1 MAALA
6 GWAHVRPRTRR
17 DVLRASAL
25 AALAAPLA
33 ACQTGYSDEPDPLA
47 LLAEQA
53 RSDAAA
59 ADAVVASSPAAADV
73 AREYAAA
80 RTRHAQALQSEV
92 DRLNRP
98 KAAVQPVVPSADG
111 PAGLKQR
118 LATARE
124 QAEALV
130 GPLPRYRAGLVA
142 AVAGGCAGLQQVGS
156 ALGPGA
162 DPGAVTAPSSQ
173 VPPESVGPL
182 QQALS
187 AEHAALWVYGLV
199 SAFLPDAYDAGVAEG
214 TREHQDRRDACVRML
229 TGAGVAP
236 QVAEPAYLTPQ
247 PVTDATS
254 AKSVVA
260 TAEAD
265 SATAWRGVL
274 EQTDDTALREVAL
287 NALLASARRGTRWR
301 EAAGEHPTAIVLPGA
316 PQA

>member
-1 MAALA
+1 M
-6 GWAHVRPRTRR
+6 RPRTRR
-17 DVLRASAL
+17 EVLRASAL

-53 RSDAAA
+53 RADAAA
-59 ADAVVASSPAAADV
+59 ADAVAASSSAAADV
-73 AREYAAA
+73 ARQYAAA
-80 RTRHAQALQSEV
+80 RTAHARALQSEV

-98 KAAVQPVVPSADG
+98 KSSASPVVPSEDG
-111 PAGLKQR
+111 VAGLKKR

-124 QAEALV
+124 QAESLV
-130 GPLPRYRAGLVA
+130 GGLPRYRAGLVA

-156 ALGPGA
+156 SLGPGT
-162 DPGAVTAPSSQ
+162 DPGEVTAPASA
-173 VPPESVGPL
+173 VPPESAGPL

-199 SAFLPDAYDAGVAEG
+199 SAFLPDTYTAGTAEG
-214 TREHQDRRDACVRML
+214 TAEHQDRRDACVRML
-229 TGAGVAP
+229 SAAGVEPRA
-236 QVAEPAYLTPQ
+236 AEPAYIPPK

-265 SATAWRGVL
+265 AATAWRGVL
-274 EQTDDTALREVAL
+274 EQTDDAELRAVAL
-287 NALLASARRGTRWR
+287 KALLASSRRGTRWR
-301 EAAGEHPTAIVLPGA
+301 EAAGEQPTAIALPGSA
-316 PQA
+316 SS